1 MAVFSREEKFRKKS
15 RMFSKKVGP
24 KNVFSSSHNL
34 IKWYISRLGHFELG
48 SFSGAVLQNTSWFLE
63 GSTPLLLEKYPPLL
77 GMALKSSTHLS
88 SPPSPICMTTMTI
101 HHK

>member
-15 RMFSKKVGP
+15 RMFSKKLGP

-34 IKWYISRLGHFELG
+34 IKWFISRLRHFELG
-48 SFSGAVLQNTSWFLE
+48 SFSGAVLQNASGFLE
-63 GSTPLLLEKYPPLL
+63 GSTPLLEKYPPLL

-88 SPPSPICMTTMTI
+88 SPPSRICMTTMTI
-101 HHK
+101 HHT